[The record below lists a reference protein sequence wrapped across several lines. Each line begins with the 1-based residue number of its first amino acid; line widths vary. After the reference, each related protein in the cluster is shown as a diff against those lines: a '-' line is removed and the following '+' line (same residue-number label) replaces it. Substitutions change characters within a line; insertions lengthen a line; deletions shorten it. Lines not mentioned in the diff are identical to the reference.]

1 VHFASLPTR
10 KRKRATSSS
19 EDEYPE
25 QYSGRLTAAST
36 NPLSLTPDEIAQYRL
51 AGLDLDQEVPN
62 IRGWPHR
69 GLSRGDNFFTPDTKK
84 TEKNSKGKAKA
95 NPEESEEEKAN
106 GKRWLTE
113 ETSRSS
119 QGPKLRM
126 QHLGVLTAILN
137 KCLLEGDMPRANRA
151 WAMLIRA
158 QIQGLGVDIRETGY
172 WGVGVELLS
181 RSGET
186 RPRNRSQTDDDSD
199 YEADD
204 EDNLNNGAQGTEKS
218 DHRWGTKEGFEKS
231 KAYLERLILQF
242 PYKRQFHG
250 TVNPLD
256 FWPQMVTN
264 EIYDIQYE
272 QKQSLKKIVS
282 AEEKDEDDEASDSD
296 SDSFADAES
305 HVSQEDDDEF
315 IVEQRRKDKRS
326 KRKAEKRW
334 TQKDDV
340 RQTALVSAET
350 IAARLDEL
358 MVTPPYSDSHALL
371 RLRGMLSLYIGDLS
385 VPAIPIEGDEEDDTA
400 EQRFLF
406 RQRISEHERGKRRLE
421 EEQAKARRLFAKIAQ
436 SGGDNSDLNGLYLGH
451 EPDEM
456 EVTYDE

>member
-1 VHFASLPTR
+1 VHFTSLPTR
-10 KRKRATSSS
+10 KRKRAASSS

-25 QYSGRLTAAST
+25 QYSGRLAAAST

-51 AGLDLDQEVPN
+51 AGLDLDEEVPN

-69 GLSRGDNFFTPDTKK
+69 GLSREEDWFTPDTKK
-84 TEKNSKGKAKA
+84 KEKDRKGKGKAIIEENDEEMVDDKA
-95 NPEESEEEKAN
+95 PTA
-106 GKRWLTE
+106 

-137 KCLLEGDMPRANRA
+137 KCLLEGDMARANRA
-151 WAMLIRA
+151 WSMLIRA
-158 QIQGLGVDIRETGY
+158 QIRGLGVDIRETGY
-172 WGVGVELLS
+172 WGVGVELLT
-181 RSGET
+181 RSGEN
-186 RPRNRSQTDDDSD
+186 RPRDRTQIDDDSD

-204 EDNLNNGAQGTEKS
+204 EDNSNIGAQRTEQS
-218 DHRWGTKEGFEKS
+218 EQRWGTKEGSEKA

-242 PYKRQFHG
+242 PYKRQFHN

-256 FWPQMVTN
+256 FWPQMVTD

-272 QKQSLKKIVS
+272 QRQSLKKIAN

-296 SDSFADAES
+296 SDAFEDAES
-305 HVSQEDDDEF
+305 HVSQEDDDDFTIEK
-315 IVEQRRKDKRS
+315 RRKDKRRR
-326 KRKAEKRW
+326 RKAEKRW

-340 RQTALVSAET
+340 RQTALVTAET

-358 MVTPPYSDSHALL
+358 MVTPPYSDSHVLL
-371 RLRGMLSLYIGDLS
+371 RLRGMLSLYIGEVS
-385 VPAIPIEGDEEDDTA
+385 VPAMPITGDEEEDTA

-421 EEQAKARRLFAKIAQ
+421 EEQAKARRLFAKIAKD
-436 SGGDNSDLNGLYLGH
+436 GGDTSDPNGLYLGH
-451 EPDEM
+451 EEDEM
-456 EVTYDE
+456 EVNYDD